1 MSSDTRVVVTGL
13 GATTPVG
20 GTVPQTWEA
29 ILAGRSG
36 ARPMEFDWVSQY
48 ELPVT
53 FAAQIH
59 TPPDQVLAKVE
70 TRRLDPSSQYAL
82 IAAREAWADAGSP
95 EVEPERLASR
105 SAPGSAASGRCSP
118 VGHLAREGTPPGLPA
133 RRPHAHAQRPRRCNL
148 ARPRRARRRP
158 HARQRLRLGR
168 RGHGVCR
175 AAHPQR
181 PRRRRRRGWHRGAMH
196 PMPIAGFAAMQA
208 LSTRNDDPAAA
219 SRPYDTDRDGFVL
232 GEGAAIIVLESEE
245 HAKARGA
252 RIYAELAGVGMSADA
267 HHITAPEPEG
277 AGASRAMLEAIA
289 TAGGTPADVVHINA
303 HATSTPVGDVAEAN
317 AIRRAFGGPRRLD
330 PGERDQVDDRSP
342 ARRGRGPEAIFTI
355 LALHHRSLRRRSTS
369 TRPRPGDRARRRPR
383 RAPARCP
390 TATCSPGQLVRLR
403 RAQRGAGLPQ
413 RLSPPRPAP
422 NPVSPA
428 FLRWRVSEGLTHLV
442 QPAHGSPVT
451 GIPEGF
457 QLTIPRCAQE
467 RVDGGVQGRDIAA
480 VQVHDIA

>member
-36 ARPMEFDWVSQY
+36 ARPMEFDWVSRY

-59 TPPDQVLAKVE
+59 TPPEQVLAKVE

-95 EVEPERLASR
+95 EVEPERLAVAVGSGIGGVWTLLSQWDTLR
-105 SAPGSAASGRCSP
+105 EKGPRRVYPLAVPMLMPNGPAAAISLDLGARAGAHTPVSACASG
-118 VGHLAREGTPPGLPA
+118 AEGMGYAVQLI
-133 RRPHAHAQRPRRCNL
+133 RSG
-148 ARPRRARRRP
+148 RADVVI
-158 HARQRLRLGR
+158 AG
-168 RGHGVCR
+168 GTE
-175 AAHPQR
+175 AAV
-181 PRRRRRRGWHRGAMH
+181 H

-219 SRPYDTDRDGFVL
+219 SRPYDTARDGFVL
-232 GEGAAIIVLESEE
+232 GEGAAIIVLESEA

-289 TAGGTPADVVHINA
+289 TAGGTTADVVHINA

-317 AIRRAFGGPRRLD
+317 AIRRAFGALADSIPVSATKSMTGHLL
-330 PGERDQVDDRSP
+330 GAAGAV
-342 ARRGRGPEAIFTI
+342 EAIFTI
-355 LALHHRSLRRRSTS
+355 LALHHRL
-369 TRPRPGDRARRRPR
+369 
-383 RAPARCP
+383 APASINLD
-390 TATCSPGQLVRLR
+390 TMD
-403 RAQRGAGLPQ
+403 PQ
-413 RLSPPRPAP
+413 ISLD
-422 NPVSPA
+422 V
-428 FLRWRVSEGLTHLV
+428 V
-442 QPAHGSPVT
+442 HG
-451 GIPEGF
+451 
-457 QLTIPRCAQE
+457 
-467 RVDGGVQGRDIAA
+467 
-480 VQVHDIA
+480 